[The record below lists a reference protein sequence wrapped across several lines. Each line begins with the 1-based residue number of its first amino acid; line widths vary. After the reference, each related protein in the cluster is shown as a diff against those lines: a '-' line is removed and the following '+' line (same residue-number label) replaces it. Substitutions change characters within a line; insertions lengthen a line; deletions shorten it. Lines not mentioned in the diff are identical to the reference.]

1 MQYHTVPHTAKQ
13 NHTVQCST
21 ARCRMVHCMT
31 LHDSTLH
38 YIALHRIPFPSY
50 MHTIRYDT
58 DYRFQNSI
66 QKRNIVGDG
75 CRIKPGM
82 HKWPGEQP
90 ANATSQKDVFFLH
103 LPWETTSAVMQQELL
118 TNPSWRIRQHYKS
131 YTYTLSCRLKE
142 RTRGCQIS
150 PN

>member
-90 ANATSQKDVFFLH
+90 ANATSQKGVFFCICLEKQ
-103 LPWETTSAVMQQELL
+103 LQ
-118 TNPSWRIRQHYKS
+118 
-131 YTYTLSCRLKE
+131 LSCNKNCL
-142 RTRGCQIS
+142 QILAEEFGS
-150 PN
+150 IISLTLTP